1 MSIASPPPPINFNS
15 EFIWDVPVDGAL
27 DVSPGEEGERVARVD
42 GERAVLGLDPL
53 PLVRG
58 VVPDLER
65 GDRLAEEQRP
75 GPEVRVALAPEAA
88 DLEVLL
94 GRVLGVLHV
103 PEVVLAFHL
112 VPVNVR
118 EVVLWKLES
127 DCEEDVQRIEDLV
140 VQRLSASASATADCQ
155 RD

>member
-1 MSIASPPPPINFNS
+1 M
-15 EFIWDVPVDGAL
+15 DGAL
-27 DVSPGEEGERVARVD
+27 DVAAGEEGQRVARVD

-75 GPEVRVALAPEAA
+75 GAEVRVALAPEAA

-94 GRVLGVLHV
+94 GRELGVLHV
-103 PEVVLAFHL
+103 PEVVLRA
-112 VPVNVR
+112 PTSCKR
-118 EVVLWKLES
+118 AVVEGKGGTKLGGGRRTS
-127 DCEEDVQRIEDLV
+127 LLRSYRWMFVK
-140 VQRLSASASATADCQ
+140 
-155 RD
+155 